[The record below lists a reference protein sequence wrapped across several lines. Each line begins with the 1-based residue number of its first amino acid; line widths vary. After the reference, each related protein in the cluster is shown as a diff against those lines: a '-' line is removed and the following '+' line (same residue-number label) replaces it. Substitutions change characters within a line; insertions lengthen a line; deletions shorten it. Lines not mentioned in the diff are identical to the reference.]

1 MAEYLIPAIVSA
13 AVALVVGGLSFWQAT
28 RSLRLQSRQIREAVT
43 VEHIKARLP
52 VYEPFMQALE
62 CASSRHQ
69 TNGELEESRVNN
81 ARDLLQNAIYGNV
94 GLVASF
100 ETRELI
106 LYTRSQCAR
115 YLNGKVSY
123 EDFKLAFWSLH
134 ISLRSDLG
142 ISQPG
147 WQDAVRKMD
156 LDPKFSGFA
165 SLSRQIR
172 EYWRPGEGGRAWDA

>member
-1 MAEYLIPAIVSA
+1 MAQYLVPALVSA

-52 VYEPFMQALE
+52 VYGPFMESLE
-62 CASSRHQ
+62 CGSSRHKSDE
-69 TNGELEESRVNN
+69 GLEESRVDSIM
-81 ARDLLQNAIYGNV
+81 DLLQRAIYGNV

-106 LYTRSQCAR
+106 LYTRSQCVR
-115 YLNGKVSY
+115 YLNNQASY
-123 EDFKLAFWSLH
+123 EDLKLALWTLH

-156 LDPKFSGFA
+156 LDPKFSGWA
-165 SLSRQIR
+165 NLTRHIR
-172 EYWRPGEGGRAWDA
+172 EYWRPEERGRAWSA